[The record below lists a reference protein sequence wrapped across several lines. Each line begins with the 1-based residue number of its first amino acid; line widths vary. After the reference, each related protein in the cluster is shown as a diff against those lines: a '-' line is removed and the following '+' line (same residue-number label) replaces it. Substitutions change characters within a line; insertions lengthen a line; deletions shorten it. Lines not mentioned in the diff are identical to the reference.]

1 MVSTQNSSIFLKK
14 IIYFFYIYM
23 IIEGVIRKWIFA
35 DYFREIYFIKDFFL
49 IFIYVYALKFNYLFT
64 SKLSKII
71 IFLTILVCL
80 VGSLGYNFDSKN
92 EILYYFIGV
101 RSYWLFLPLTL
112 IVMHLFKPSE
122 IFKFFEINLY
132 FVLPLFILVYIQSV
146 SSYESVIN
154 SGYNSIVF
162 NPERPSGYFTFTTQN
177 VFYLIFLSICFFS
190 TLLKTQNLSFIKIIY
205 FILLNFM
212 IFSIMILLKSR
223 AVYLFLFCTIFYSFF
238 FLLISGPINK
248 KLYKI
253 LFLLI
258 ITPLIFIICS
268 KIFDNQYEFSA
279 SRMNTDTYT
288 EMQFVKEYKNKKIS
302 LFSFSKKNNEP
313 FSRREFT
320 ISRREFTISEF
331 CAKNSSICRVINE
344 IYFVSELKKAKIFG
358 HGIGAG
364 TSPVMAL
371 KKQKNFSL
379 GEVENYRIIQE
390 LGYIF
395 GTLLLSTKFFVV
407 IFLNIIFLIK
417 YRKFIEYSPILVFIS
432 VQLAIGSIT
441 MSVSFISFIFWFC
454 LGIFLRIF
462 NKNFKESYQK

>member
-1 MVSTQNSSIFLKK
+1 MVFAQNPSIFLKK
-14 IIYFFYIYM
+14 IIYFFFFYM

-64 SKLSKII
+64 SKLSKVIT
-71 IFLTILVCL
+71 FLILIVCL
-80 VGSLGYNFDSKN
+80 LGSLGYNFENKN
-92 EILYYFIGV
+92 EILYYFIGL

-112 IVMHLFKPSE
+112 IVMHLFKPNE

-132 FVLPLFILVYIQSV
+132 FILPLFILVYIQTV
-146 SSYESVIN
+146 SSYQSVIN
-154 SGYNSIVF
+154 SGYNSLVF

-177 VFYLIFLSICFFS
+177 VFYLIFLSICYYS

-205 FILLNFM
+205 FTLINFM
-212 IFSIMILLKSR
+212 IFSIMVLLKSR
-223 AVYLFLFCTIFYSFF
+223 AVYLFLFCLIFYSFF
-238 FLLISGPINK
+238 FLLISGPIKK
-248 KLYKI
+248 KLNKI

-258 ITPLIFIICS
+258 VTPIIFTISS
-268 KIFDNQYEFSA
+268 KIFDKQYEFSV
-279 SRMNTDTYT
+279 SRINTDTHDQ
-288 EMQFVKEYKNKKIS
+288 MQFVNEYKNKKIIF
-302 LFSFSKKNNEP
+302 LKETTVN
-313 FSRREFT
+313 T
-320 ISRREFTISEF
+320 F
-331 CAKNSSICRVINE
+331 CEENSSICRVINE

-358 HGIGAG
+358 RGIGAG
-364 TSPVMAL
+364 TTPVMAL
-371 KKQKNFSL
+371 KNQKNFSF

-395 GTLLLSTKFFVV
+395 GSLFILTKFLVI

-417 YRKFIEYSPILVFIS
+417 FRKFTEYSPILVFIS

-454 LGIFLRIF
+454 LGIFLGIF